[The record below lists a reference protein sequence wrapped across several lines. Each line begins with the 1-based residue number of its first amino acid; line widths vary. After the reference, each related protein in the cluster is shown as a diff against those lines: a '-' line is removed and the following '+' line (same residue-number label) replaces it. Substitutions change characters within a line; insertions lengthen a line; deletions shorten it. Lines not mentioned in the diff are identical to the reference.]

1 MPVYISRSCCC
12 ATQGGKVVCSRKME
26 THTTTKELQGGKA
39 YPVDRLSDV
48 SYQTLKIT
56 SEEVLS
62 RLKSNSASETEWF
75 VLPEGLTVK
84 IEQSNVSRLSLFG
97 DDDPAHAVLA
107 LLRPEN
113 KTQVLALYLDGT
125 WWPLDDVLKT
135 SDPSRAGLVT
145 VQSIGERVVLFLL
158 SQVVFGTLERPVDED
173 IYFTP
178 HPAGELGKILWRD
191 GEAAGFYTIKRKGSL
206 CDSCTSQSYTL
217 PVLDTLFV
225 RRRWRRAGLALGMLE
240 DFCSSF
246 ASEEALGISCPISAS
261 MYQVCR
267 KFLLAHEELRDR
279 LFEVEAPGGWSQ
291 RSSVWLRARPE
302 GTAAHRSAEV
312 LNADPSGSRPLK
324 LDDGEQTAV
333 VKLTKIESDQPLPRA
348 GSAGCETPRG
358 RGHKRTGP
366 DATGNTVSKRA
377 KKSE

>member
-145 VQSIGERVVLFLL
+145 VSLTLSSDIISELSIWMRL
-158 SQVVFGTLERPVDED
+158 SFR
-173 IYFTP
+173 
-178 HPAGELGKILWRD
+178 
-191 GEAAGFYTIKRKGSL
+191 
-206 CDSCTSQSYTL
+206 
-217 PVLDTLFV
+217 
-225 RRRWRRAGLALGMLE
+225 
-240 DFCSSF
+240 
-246 ASEEALGISCPISAS
+246 
-261 MYQVCR
+261 
-267 KFLLAHEELRDR
+267 
-279 LFEVEAPGGWSQ
+279 
-291 RSSVWLRARPE
+291 
-302 GTAAHRSAEV
+302 
-312 LNADPSGSRPLK
+312 
-324 LDDGEQTAV
+324 
-333 VKLTKIESDQPLPRA
+333 
-348 GSAGCETPRG
+348 
-358 RGHKRTGP
+358 
-366 DATGNTVSKRA
+366 
-377 KKSE
+377 